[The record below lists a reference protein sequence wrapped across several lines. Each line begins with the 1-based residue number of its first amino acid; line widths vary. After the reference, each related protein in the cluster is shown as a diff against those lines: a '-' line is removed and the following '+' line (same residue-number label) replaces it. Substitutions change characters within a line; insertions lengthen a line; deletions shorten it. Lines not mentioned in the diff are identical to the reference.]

1 MLKLHASQG
10 LILITV
16 QLPGFNPAVYSSLI
30 TASVRSRP
38 SVSQYTVI
46 VRGKETIKSAA
57 NELKEVSH

>member
-1 MLKLHASQG
+1 MLRLHASQG

-16 QLPGFNPAVYSSLI
+16 QLPGFNAAVYSSLI
-30 TASVRSRP
+30 TASVP
-38 SVSQYTVI
+38 CVSQYTVM